1 MRFGVP
7 MRIVAAAV
15 VLALALV
22 GLVVREG
29 MARAE
34 GEEVMLAITGY
45 DPRSLLTGHYVQ
57 FQIREDLPPG
67 IPCPAGADGLT
78 KTPKGWVALKR
89 MGDHH
94 VAAGGVTSRM
104 AARQLGDVAV
114 RGTLTCL
121 GVSTSTAIPGRPADA
136 TSEVTSV
143 NLDLGVNRLHVDQ
156 ARAEAMQL
164 DLRGV
169 NDAERRGDYAIIS
182 VGRDGKARLKGLIVA
197 GKRTDLDW
205 F

>member
-15 VLALALV
+15 LLALGLV

-34 GEEVMLAITGY
+34 GQEVRLAITGY

-57 FQIREDLPPG
+57 FQIRENLPPG
-67 IPCPAGADGLT
+67 TPCPAGVRTFPQKLD
-78 KTPKGWVALKR
+78 WVALR
-89 MGDHH
+89 RSGDHH
-94 VAAGGVTSRM
+94 VVVGAASSRET
-104 AARQLGDVAV
+104 ALKLGEVAV
-114 RGTLTCL
+114 RGSFVCFAASPGWRRPGQAADSPEASALT
-121 GVSTSTAIPGRPADA
+121 V
-136 TSEVTSV
+136 
-143 NLDLGVNRLHVDQ
+143 DLGVNRLHVDQ

-169 NDAERRGDYAIIS
+169 IDAEPRTDYAIIS
-182 VGRDGKARLKGLIVA
+182 IGRDGKARLKGLIVA
-197 GKRTDLDW
+197 GKRTDLSW
-205 F
+205 Y